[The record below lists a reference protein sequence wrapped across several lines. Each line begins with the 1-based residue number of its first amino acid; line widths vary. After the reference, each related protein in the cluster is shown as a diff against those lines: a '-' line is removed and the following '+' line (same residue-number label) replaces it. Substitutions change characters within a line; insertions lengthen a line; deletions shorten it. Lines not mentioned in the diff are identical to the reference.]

1 MRGIEA
7 LILAALVGLVA
18 FGIWEGRGWL
28 PSLATHQTA
37 AAAIPPFKANN
48 LEDHVNGGTSKKS
61 RSGSSKSGDRYSAKQ
76 VGTSDEASLASQS
89 ESGKPIVFVVPPPP
103 VPSQGS
109 FAPGASRSQLR
120 DQYGEP
126 SLNVVARQE
135 GHLVE
140 RYYYGADQ
148 THFVVVTLRDGSVV
162 FAETIAR

>member
-28 PSLATHQTA
+28 PSLATNQTTA
-37 AAAIPPFKANN
+37 TAFSPSKANT
-48 LEDHVNGGTSKKS
+48 LEEHLGSTTSKKS
-61 RSGSSKSGDRYSAKQ
+61 GSGSSKSGGRNSAKQ
-76 VGTSDEASLASQS
+76 VNLLDESSLASVS
-89 ESGKPIVFVVPPPP
+89 ESGNPIVFVVPPPP

-109 FAPGASRSQLR
+109 FSTGASRSQLR

-126 SLNVVARQE
+126 SLNVVARHE

>member
-28 PSLATHQTA
+28 PSLATHQTTA
-37 AAAIPPFKANN
+37 TAIPPFKANA
-48 LEDHVNGGTSKKS
+48 LEEHPSSATSKKS
-61 RSGSSKSGDRYSAKQ
+61 RAGSSKSGDRYSANQ
-76 VGTSDEASLASQS
+76 VGSLSESSLASES
-89 ESGKPIVFVVPPPP
+89 ELGKPIVFVVPPPP

-109 FAPGASRSQLR
+109 FATGASRSQLR

>member
-18 FGIWEGRGWL
+18 FGIWEGRGWV
-28 PSLATHQTA
+28 PSLAPHQTTA
-37 AAAIPPFKANN
+37 TAIPPSKGNT
-48 LEDHVNGGTSKKS
+48 LEEHPGSATDKKS
-61 RSGSSKSGDRYSAKQ
+61 RAGSSKSGGRYSAKQ
-76 VGTSDEASLASQS
+76 VSSLDESSLASES

-109 FAPGASRSQLR
+109 FATGDSRSRLR